1 MKPFNPDSLGRRG
14 SKKKELLKDP
24 DELKIV
30 LGKLK
35 EDLMGRA
42 EKRKGQKLLTLQE
55 KIDNALQSALQK
67 YTEDLLIVEEMKKAG
82 DSNTKM
88 TEEVAWMNFS
98 HKVRAV
104 EEMIEN
110 LQS

>member
-1 MKPFNPDSLGRRG
+1 MSQFQR
-14 SKKKELLKDP
+14 KEIL
-24 DELKIV
+24 ETAT
-30 LGKLK
+30 GYS
-35 EDLMGRA
+35 G
-42 EKRKGQKLLTLQE
+42 
-55 KIDNALQSALQK
+55 
-67 YTEDLLIVEEMKKAG
+67 EDLLIVEEMKKAG